1 MLHTAYHCNSA
12 VFISSFTSSAQG
24 SWVPMLQTTQ
34 TVVIWQKKN

>member
-24 SWVPMLQTTQ
+24 S
-34 TVVIWQKKN
+34 